1 MRGDL
6 TFGLVH
12 GAWHRG
18 SCWEPLV
25 AELAGRGFPSVA
37 VDLPADQADAGVDEY
52 ADRVV
57 GALRPVGGPVVLVGH
72 SMGGLTVPVVAARRP
87 VALLVFLCA
96 LIPDPGRS
104 VAEQQADGLPDMM
117 TPAWRERYLPRHTVL
132 PDGRTQWP
140 AKPVAEIF
148 YQDCPPADA
157 ARAAGQL
164 RPQGMAP
171 LRERTPLAAWPGVPV
186 EYILGQEDR
195 VISPEWSRHTA
206 RQRLGV
212 TAREL
217 PGGHSPFL
225 ARPAALADELL
236 AAAAAHGLLAPQP
249 GP

>member
-1 MRGDL
+1 MRRDL

-18 SCWEPLV
+18 ACWQPLT
-25 AELAGRGFPSVA
+25 AELAGRGFASVA
-37 VDLPADQADAGVDEY
+37 VDLPAERADAGADDY
-52 ADRVV
+52 AGCVID
-57 GALRPVGGPVVLVGH
+57 ALREVDGPLVLVGH
-72 SMGGLTVPVVAARRP
+72 SMGGLTIPVVAVRRP

-104 VAEQQADGLPDMM
+104 IMEQQAADRPDMM
-117 TPAWRERYLPRHTVL
+117 TAAWREHYLPRHTVL

-140 AKPVAEIF
+140 PEATPEVF
-148 YQDCPPADA
+148 YQDCPPEAVT
-157 ARAAGQL
+157 RALGQL
-164 RPQGMAP
+164 RPQGMLP
-171 LRERTPLAAWPGVPV
+171 LREPTPLAAWPDVPV

-195 VISPEWSRHTA
+195 VISPAWSRYTA

-225 ARPAALADELL
+225 AQPAALADELL
-236 AAAAAHGLLAPQP
+236 SAAAAHGLLTPSTP
-249 GP
+249 